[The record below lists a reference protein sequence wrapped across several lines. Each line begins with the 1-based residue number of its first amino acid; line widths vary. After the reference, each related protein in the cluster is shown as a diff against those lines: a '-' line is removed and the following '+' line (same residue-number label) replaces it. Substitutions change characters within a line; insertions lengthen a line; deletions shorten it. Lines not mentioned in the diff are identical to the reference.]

1 MAFNCKTVKLQQNN
15 NGSQVTELQNALKK
29 LGFYTAKV
37 DGSFGPKTY
46 TAVYNFQ
53 TKYGLAKDG
62 VFGEQT
68 CTKLASVMGTSTTT
82 SSSSNS
88 KAAFDC
94 PNTSL
99 KEGSKG
105 DLVTK
110 LQNYLKDWGYYKS
123 TVDGDYGGVTK
134 QAVIDFQNDAGGLQ
148 PDGWFGPATCAKLVA
163 RLKEENDEDTTP
175 PYVLGSTLKKI
186 PLYARGLSAKL
197 TMYPEIIV
205 ADEIEVEVQTTT
217 DTTATDTTAT
227 DTTDGTD
234 TTTTDTTTTTPE
246 TTTTKQ
252 KITRYRI
259 QEMGKGKTSPNTS
272 GGTTGGFDCS
282 TTNLNVGAT
291 GADVTKLQTGLKSMG
306 YYQSTIDGSY
316 GPKTAAAV
324 RLLQAAVGGLTPD
337 GWFGPQT
344 CPKYNAKLGVNTS
357 KTDKNTVKANLVITD
372 LFNPQ
377 PNSDIEGLTHDCTLR
392 VLYTK
397 DNLERIQVMQRCLL
411 EMMQDNEVVYS
422 LDGYVSESKI
432 VQENN
437 VFFIELNLTGYS
449 LFLEQDF
456 ADYGG
461 NKKQSEHLK
470 AICKELGLMLKLDLN
485 GLPDEN
491 IEINKVVQAG
501 SSSTGGTAGK
511 TVQMNNVDCNP
522 SDRLE
527 THHWGGSHKC
537 KPPKCTAVGKQ
548 MRGNSNRQ
556 YARDTASHN
565 GSSRE
570 LVTYVE
576 SKVKYEYINGSPY
589 ADNPHGQSHCPENI
603 WTTHHKGNCAD
614 LARLLKVILDVNGYK
629 SIICHIPGHFYNA
642 IWENGGWTVC
652 DLCAQLHGLSAYG
665 HANHGDVKPTGTWD
679 NPSG

>member
-29 LGFYTAKV
+29 LGYYTAKV

-53 TKYGLAKDG
+53 TKYGLTKDG
-62 VFGEQT
+62 IFGEQT
-68 CTKLASVMGTSTTT
+68 CTKLAAVMGTSTTT
-82 SSSSNS
+82 SSSSSNS
-88 KAAFDC
+88 KTVFDC

-99 KEGSKG
+99 NVGSKG

-110 LQNYLKDWGYYKS
+110 LQNYLKGWGYYKS
-123 TVDGDYGGVTK
+123 SVDGDYGGVTK
-134 QAVIDFQNDAGGLQ
+134 QAVIDFQKDAGGLD

-175 PYVLGSTLKKI
+175 PYVLGSNLKKI
-186 PLYARGLSAKL
+186 PLYARSLSSKL

-217 DTTATDTTAT
+217 DTTATDTTAM
-227 DTTDGTD
+227 DTGDGTD
-234 TTTTDTTTTTPE
+234 TTATDTTTPE

-272 GGTTGGFDCS
+272 GGTGGGFDCS
-282 TTNLNVGAT
+282 KTNLNVGAS

-306 YYQSTIDGSY
+306 YYQNSIDGDY
-316 GPKTAAAV
+316 GPKTAGAV
-324 RLLQAAVGGLTPD
+324 RLLQSSVGLTPD

-344 CPKYNAKLGVNTS
+344 CPKYNEKLGVNTS

-372 LFNPQ
+372 LINPQ
-377 PNSDIEGLTHDCTLR
+377 PNSDIEGLTHDCTVR

-411 EMMQDNEVVYS
+411 ELMQDNEVVYS
-422 LDGYVSESKI
+422 LNGYVSESKI

-437 VFFIELNLTGYS
+437 VFFMELNLTGYS

-456 ADYGG
+456 ADYSG

-491 IEINKVVQAG
+491 IDINKVVQAG
-501 SSSTGGTAGK
+501 DASAGGTAGK
-511 TVQMNNVDCNP
+511 TVQMSNTDCNP
-522 SDRLE
+522 NNRTESDTWADHR
-527 THHWGGSHKC
+527 C
-537 KPPKCTAVGKQ
+537 KPPRCTVKSKVAH
-548 MRGNSNRQ
+548 GNSNTQ

-565 GSSRE
+565 SSSRE
-570 LVTYVE
+570 LVTYVK
-576 SKVKYEYINGSPY
+576 SRCQYEYVNGRPY
-589 ADNPHGQSHCPENI
+589 GDNPWGQSHCPDTM
-603 WTTHHKGNCAD
+603 WKKSVVKGNCAD
-614 LARLLKVILDVNGYK
+614 FARMLKCILDVNGYQ

-652 DLCAQLHGLSAYG
+652 DLCNPNAYG
-665 HANHGDVKPTGTWD
+665 HANHGDIKPTGTWD
-679 NPSG
+679 NPQPRLWY